1 MEKCVCV
8 CMCVCVC
15 ACVMVN
21 GYNQSAHAGWI
32 AQEKERARTRER
44 ERGNAS
50 PVHRTLNV
58 QFSDSWLL
66 HMKSKHLQSSF
77 VHSAAQPATVV
88 TLEELFAQGPLR
100 SVIVLYT
107 QLDG

>member
-1 MEKCVCV
+1 
-8 CMCVCVC
+8 MCVCVYV
-15 ACVMVN
+15 CVRVCMCD
-21 GYNQSAHAGWI
+21 GERIQSECPCGMDSTGERA
-32 AQEKERARTRER
+32 RARTRER

-58 QFSDSWLL
+58 QFADSWLL

-88 TLEELFAQGPLR
+88 MLEELFAQGPLR